1 MAGVGMMRAV
11 RLLACAAAFVS
22 LLCAGVHARG
32 YETHTVRQGESL
44 ARIAALY
51 LPLTDAYTSKELV
64 REIMEINRLDSMT
77 LRVGQDLGIP
87 VVRKKPLKASSL
99 GTPKSFRAMGLYVN
113 QGNAGTREIFA
124 LADRLRKGGG
134 NTVVFDAKE
143 IHGSLAYRSRVPGA
157 FTPVASYPCGI
168 EEISKLI
175 DGLHRKNI
183 HTVARVCVFRDI
195 LMAKTMKEWRY
206 SDEWVNPANRKVQD
220 YNLAIIRE
228 LVGLGVDEIQLDYFR
243 YPADGKK
250 TTGIRGKSRSDVLAD
265 YLARIHALTTSRRVL
280 LSLDMFGIVIW
291 QREEDIGVL
300 GQDARKI
307 ARHLDVISPMLYPSH
322 FSKNFSGVKNPAD
335 EPYFFV
341 SRGIRR
347 VRAIVGD
354 RVVIRP
360 WLQCF
365 PMKVSRY
372 GPAYIKA
379 QADAARDSGAVGW
392 LLWSPGNSY
401 GEAFAAMEAIK
412 KEPARRRE
420 SDFQVRKAGVSPRA
434 GTHQG
439 ANLPRHAQGKP

>member
-1 MAGVGMMRAV
+1 MAGDEMMRAG
-11 RLLACAAAFVS
+11 RLLACAAALAT
-22 LLCAGVHARG
+22 LLCTGVQARG
-32 YETHTVRQGESL
+32 YETYTVRQGDSL
-44 ARIAALY
+44 AKIAARY
-51 LPLTDAYTSKELV
+51 LPLTDAYTSKELIG
-64 REIMEINRLDSMT
+64 EIMGINKLDSLT
-77 LRVGQDLGIP
+77 LRVGRQLAIP
-87 VVRKKPLKASSL
+87 VVRKEPLKASSL
-99 GTPKSFRAMGLYVN
+99 KTHRSFKARGLYVN

-124 LADRLRKGGG
+124 LADRLGKGGG

-143 IHGSLAYRSRVPGA
+143 IHGSLAYRSTVPGA
-157 FTPVASYPCGI
+157 FTPVAAYPCGI

-206 SDEWVNPANRKVQD
+206 SDEWVDPANRKVQA

-250 TTGIRGKSRSDVLAD
+250 TTGIPGKTRSDVLAD
-265 YLARIHALTTSRRVL
+265 YLARIHALTSSKRAL

-300 GQDARKI
+300 GQDVRKL
-307 ARHLDVISPMLYPSH
+307 APHLDVISPMLYPSH
-322 FSKNFSGVKNPAD
+322 FSKGFSGVKNPAD

-341 SRGIRR
+341 SRGIQR

-372 GPAYIKA
+372 GPGYIKA
-379 QADAARDSGAVGW
+379 QVHAARDSGASGW

-412 KEPARRRE
+412 KKPAHRRGGDVQARE
-420 SDFQVRKAGVSPRA
+420 AGSTTRA
-434 GTHQG
+434 GTHQVV
-439 ANLPRHAQGKP
+439 NSPRHEPGVR